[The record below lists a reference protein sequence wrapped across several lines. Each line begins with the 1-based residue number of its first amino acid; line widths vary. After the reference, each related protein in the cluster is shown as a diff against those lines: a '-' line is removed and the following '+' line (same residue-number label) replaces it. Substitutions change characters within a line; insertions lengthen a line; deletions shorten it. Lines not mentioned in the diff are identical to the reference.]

1 MKKCAR
7 TIDKLFI
14 LLYNGYVKTL
24 VFSLF
29 YFLKGYPTMKKLFAI
44 MLCALLAVCAV
55 VPSFAATQIS
65 STEMS
70 DAFVEAEIVTVN
82 FVDHLDQPELFNN
95 KDYWAEN
102 NGPKWDTA
110 GFQPAET
117 YLTLWGG
124 TNEKPKAELWAD
136 KTFQVKFTA
145 PASGLYSFAFMMDSG
160 GNPDGTA
167 YVPVRID
174 DGEEYQIVF
183 IGAYKAKATTYYGMD
198 EIYLEAGEH
207 VFHVGIH
214 QGTDKTQYYYGFQY
228 TYTADEAGEDTSADD
243 TTTAA
248 PTEDTSATQGGE
260 QTAPATFDAAVIAL
274 AVAGASAAVAV
285 VSKKRR

>member
-1 MKKCAR
+1 MKE
-7 TIDKLFI
+7 IVSLSQIYFI
-14 LLYNGYVKTL
+14 ERI
-24 VFSLF
+24 F
-29 YFLKGYPTMKKLFAI
+29 TMKKLFAI

-55 VPSFAATQIS
+55 VPSFAATQIN

-70 DAFVEAEIVTVN
+70 DAFVEADVVTIYFN
-82 FVDHLDQPELFNN
+82 QCLDQPELFNN
-95 KDYWAEN
+95 KDYWAEH
-102 NGPKWDTA
+102 NGPKWDEA
-110 GFQPAET
+110 GFSPDDRGWI
-117 YLTLWGG
+117 TLWGG
-124 TNEKPKAELWAD
+124 TKEKPADELWAD

-145 PASGLYSFAFMMDSG
+145 PATGLYSFAFMMDSG

-167 YVPVRID
+167 YIPVRVD

-183 IGAYKAKATTYYGMD
+183 VGAYKGKATTYYGMD
-198 EIYLEAGEH
+198 EIHLEAGEH
-207 VFHVGIH
+207 IFHVGKFV
-214 QGTDKTQYYYGFQY
+214 GTDKTQYYYGIQY
-228 TYTADEAGEDTSADD
+228 TYVADDVAEDTSAPAADD

-248 PTEDTSATQGGE
+248 PSQDTTASSQGGE